1 MAFIKINSILK
12 KRGQN
17 EVRIIPAAVNGARI
31 KVLVG
36 SCAHCA
42 KLRDNVVAAMK
53 QANIPETELE
63 TISDLVKI
71 TRMGIITTP
80 ALIVDGK
87 LLCCGKVLS
96 VEELLPLLSERERLR
111 VENQLSLWNKA
122 KGVVRQSRQD
132 AQTQSDAA
140 EPM

>member
-36 SCAHCA
+36 SCARAHCA

-96 VEELLPLLSERERLR
+96 VEELLPLLKQNSEP
-111 VENQLSLWNKA
+111 KA
-122 KGVVRQSRQD
+122 
-132 AQTQSDAA
+132 
-140 EPM
+140 E

>member
-96 VEELLPLLSERERLR
+96 VEELLPLLKQNRKRNSFISITFGNSRRLPCR
-111 VENQLSLWNKA
+111 RLKILFPHLVI
-122 KGVVRQSRQD
+122 
-132 AQTQSDAA
+132 
-140 EPM
+140 

>member
-87 LLCCGKVLS
+87 LLCCGEVLS
-96 VEELLPLLSERERLR
+96 VEELLPLLKQNSEP
-111 VENQLSLWNKA
+111 KA
-122 KGVVRQSRQD
+122 
-132 AQTQSDAA
+132 
-140 EPM
+140 E

>member
-36 SCAHCA
+36 SCAHCV
-42 KLRDNVVAAMK
+42 KLRNNVVAAMK

-96 VEELLPLLSERERLR
+96 VEELLPLLKQNSEP
-111 VENQLSLWNKA
+111 KA
-122 KGVVRQSRQD
+122 
-132 AQTQSDAA
+132 
-140 EPM
+140 E

>member
-63 TISDLVKI
+63 TISDLVK
-71 TRMGIITTP
+71 
-80 ALIVDGK
+80 
-87 LLCCGKVLS
+87 VLS
-96 VEELLPLLSERERLR
+96 VEELLPLRKQNSEP
-111 VENQLSLWNKA
+111 KA
-122 KGVVRQSRQD
+122 
-132 AQTQSDAA
+132 
-140 EPM
+140 E

>member
-42 KLRDNVVAAMK
+42 KLRNNVVAAMK

-71 TRMGIITTP
+71 TRMGINTTP
-80 ALIVDGK
+80 ALIVDGI

-96 VEELLPLLSERERLR
+96 VEELLPLLKQNSEP
-111 VENQLSLWNKA
+111 KA
-122 KGVVRQSRQD
+122 
-132 AQTQSDAA
+132 
-140 EPM
+140 E

>member
-53 QANIPETELE
+53 QANIPEAELE

-80 ALIVDGK
+80 ALIVDVK

-96 VEELLPLLSERERLR
+96 VEELLPLLKQNSEP
-111 VENQLSLWNKA
+111 KA
-122 KGVVRQSRQD
+122 
-132 AQTQSDAA
+132 
-140 EPM
+140 E

>member
-36 SCAHCA
+36 SCAHCGN
-42 KLRDNVVAAMK
+42 NVVAAMK

-96 VEELLPLLSERERLR
+96 VEELLPLLKQNSEP
-111 VENQLSLWNKA
+111 KA
-122 KGVVRQSRQD
+122 
-132 AQTQSDAA
+132 
-140 EPM
+140 E

>member
-1 MAFIKINSILK
+1 MNEKKPLQRFEQDRLQGLSFRRKFEIVKLLSVILP
-12 KRGQN
+12 RD
-17 EVRIIPAAVNGARI
+17 EI
-31 KVLVG
+31 G

-42 KLRDNVVAAMK
+42 KLRNNVVAAMK

-96 VEELLPLLSERERLR
+96 VEELLPLLKQNSEP
-111 VENQLSLWNKA
+111 KA
-122 KGVVRQSRQD
+122 
-132 AQTQSDAA
+132 
-140 EPM
+140 E

>member
-42 KLRDNVVAAMK
+42 KLRNNVVAAMK

-63 TISDLVKI
+63 TISD
-71 TRMGIITTP
+71 P
-80 ALIVDGK
+80 
-87 LLCCGKVLS
+87 C
-96 VEELLPLLSERERLR
+96 
-111 VENQLSLWNKA
+111 ENHPNGHYHNA
-122 KGVVRQSRQD
+122 RTHR
-132 AQTQSDAA
+132 
-140 EPM
+140 

>member
-42 KLRDNVVAAMK
+42 KLRDNVIAAMK

-132 AQTQSDAA
+132 AQTQSDTE

>member
-42 KLRDNVVAAMK
+42 KLRDNVIAAMK
-53 QANIPETELE
+53 QANINTG
-63 TISDLVKI
+63 T
-71 TRMGIITTP
+71 
-80 ALIVDGK
+80 
-87 LLCCGKVLS
+87 
-96 VEELLPLLSERERLR
+96 LR
-111 VENQLSLWNKA
+111 VYMLIRLQIISAVQQVSKA
-122 KGVVRQSRQD
+122 TLDVKRNFSRNMMARVR
-132 AQTQSDAA
+132 AIPTMEA
-140 EPM
+140 

>member
-42 KLRDNVVAAMK
+42 KLRDNVIAAMK
-53 QANIPETELE
+53 HAYIPVTEL
-63 TISDLVKI
+63 
-71 TRMGIITTP
+71 
-80 ALIVDGK
+80 
-87 LLCCGKVLS
+87 
-96 VEELLPLLSERERLR
+96 
-111 VENQLSLWNKA
+111 
-122 KGVVRQSRQD
+122 
-132 AQTQSDAA
+132 
-140 EPM
+140 

>member
-71 TRMGIITTP
+71 TIITTP

-96 VEELLPLLSERERLR
+96 VEELLPLLKQNSEP
-111 VENQLSLWNKA
+111 KA
-122 KGVVRQSRQD
+122 
-132 AQTQSDAA
+132 
-140 EPM
+140 E

>member
-80 ALIVDGK
+80 ALIVDDK

-96 VEELLPLLSERERLR
+96 VEELLPLLKQNSEP
-111 VENQLSLWNKA
+111 KA
-122 KGVVRQSRQD
+122 
-132 AQTQSDAA
+132 
-140 EPM
+140 E

>member
-42 KLRDNVVAAMK
+42 KLRNNVVAAMK

-80 ALIVDGK
+80 ALIVDSK

-96 VEELLPLLSERERLR
+96 VEELLPLLKQNSEP
-111 VENQLSLWNKA
+111 KA
-122 KGVVRQSRQD
+122 
-132 AQTQSDAA
+132 
-140 EPM
+140 E

>member
-17 EVRIIPAAVNGARI
+17 EVRIIPAAVNGAR

-96 VEELLPLLSERERLR
+96 VEELLPLLKQNSEP
-111 VENQLSLWNKA
+111 KA
-122 KGVVRQSRQD
+122 
-132 AQTQSDAA
+132 
-140 EPM
+140 E

>member
-42 KLRDNVVAAMK
+42 KLRNNVVAAMK

-87 LLCCGKVLS
+87 LLRCGKVLS
-96 VEELLPLLSERERLR
+96 VEGLLPLLKQNSEP
-111 VENQLSLWNKA
+111 KA
-122 KGVVRQSRQD
+122 
-132 AQTQSDAA
+132 
-140 EPM
+140 E

>member
-87 LLCCGKVLS
+87 LLFCGRVLS
-96 VEELLPLLSERERLR
+96 VEELLPLLKQNSEP
-111 VENQLSLWNKA
+111 KA
-122 KGVVRQSRQD
+122 
-132 AQTQSDAA
+132 
-140 EPM
+140 E

>member
-42 KLRDNVVAAMK
+42 KLRNNVVAAME

-87 LLCCGKVLS
+87 LLCCGKVLG
-96 VEELLPLLSERERLR
+96 VEELLPLLKQNSEP
-111 VENQLSLWNKA
+111 KA
-122 KGVVRQSRQD
+122 
-132 AQTQSDAA
+132 
-140 EPM
+140 E

>member
-42 KLRDNVVAAMK
+42 KLRDNVVHK
-53 QANIPETELE
+53 QAALY
-63 TISDLVKI
+63 LGVYWVLH
-71 TRMGIITTP
+71 P
-80 ALIVDGK
+80 AYTHHRTWVFC
-87 LLCCGKVLS
+87 LLYNG
-96 VEELLPLLSERERLR
+96 
-111 VENQLSLWNKA
+111 
-122 KGVVRQSRQD
+122 
-132 AQTQSDAA
+132 
-140 EPM
+140 

>member
-42 KLRDNVVAAMK
+42 KLRNNVVAAMK

-96 VEELLPLLSERERLR
+96 VAELLPLLKQNSEP
-111 VENQLSLWNKA
+111 KA
-122 KGVVRQSRQD
+122 
-132 AQTQSDAA
+132 
-140 EPM
+140 E

>member
-42 KLRDNVVAAMK
+42 KLRDNVVAAMT
-53 QANIPETELE
+53 QANIPEAELE
-63 TISDLVKI
+63 TISDLEKI

-80 ALIVDGK
+80 ALIVHRTFGN
-87 LLCCGKVLS
+87 S
-96 VEELLPLLSERERLR
+96 RRLPCRRLKILFPHL
-111 VENQLSLWNKA
+111 VI
-122 KGVVRQSRQD
+122 
-132 AQTQSDAA
+132 
-140 EPM
+140 

>member
-87 LLCCGKVLS
+87 PLCCGKVLS
-96 VEELLPLLSERERLR
+96 VEELLPLLKQNSEP
-111 VENQLSLWNKA
+111 KA
-122 KGVVRQSRQD
+122 
-132 AQTQSDAA
+132 
-140 EPM
+140 E

>member
-87 LLCCGKVLS
+87 LLCCGKVPS
-96 VEELLPLLSERERLR
+96 VEELLPLLKQNSEP
-111 VENQLSLWNKA
+111 KA
-122 KGVVRQSRQD
+122 
-132 AQTQSDAA
+132 
-140 EPM
+140 E

>member
-80 ALIVDGK
+80 ALIFDGK

-96 VEELLPLLSERERLR
+96 VEELLPLLKQNSEP
-111 VENQLSLWNKA
+111 KA
-122 KGVVRQSRQD
+122 
-132 AQTQSDAA
+132 
-140 EPM
+140 E